1 MSKYKSILDK
11 FADKENS
18 REWATKPFQVED
30 KTCATDFHVMIAV
43 PKFGSYEDMTTKT
56 KGIYPLS
63 HNCEHAISV
72 QELKD
77 AMAKF
82 PKYSELEETECEA
95 CEGNGE
101 VYYKFRYEGHTHD
114 LEGDCPIC
122 NGNGY
127 IKGDPTGNKIF
138 KIGYYFKI
146 GNSLFTPMVV
156 EKLLFAA
163 ETLKQETIVIVYQA
177 QANRA
182 SLFAIS
188 DAEILLMPSV
198 SDGPKI
204 LHTIE
209 V

>member
-1 MSKYKSILDK
+1 
-11 FADKENS
+11 
-18 REWATKPFQVED
+18 
-30 KTCATDFHVMIAV
+30 
-43 PKFGSYEDMTTKT
+43 
-56 KGIYPLS
+56 
-63 HNCEHAISV
+63 
-72 QELKD
+72 
-77 AMAKF
+77 
-82 PKYSELEETECEA
+82 
-95 CEGNGE
+95 
-101 VYYKFRYEGHTHD
+101 
-114 LEGDCPIC
+114 
-122 NGNGY
+122 
-127 IKGDPTGNKIF
+127 
-138 KIGYYFKI
+138 
-146 GNSLFTPMVV
+146 MVV